1 LIDTKHAR
9 VYTFRCAGFS
19 RFDDMKK
26 VGLLLITIIYFN
38 CEKEIECITIQ
49 DKYGGNGTFYFE
61 WDKTTPGNTDRQI
74 GTGSVSE
81 RIYNQYE
88 IGDVYCIEELML
100 PI

>member
-1 LIDTKHAR
+1 MIDTKHAR
-9 VYTFRCAGFS
+9 IYTFSCAGFS
-19 RFDDMKK
+19 RFDNMKK
-26 VGLLLITIIYFN
+26 VGLLLIAIIYFN

-81 RIYNQYE
+81 KIYNQYE

>member
-1 LIDTKHAR
+1 MELVDLRDEK
-9 VYTFRCAGFS
+9 S
-19 RFDDMKK
+19 R
-26 VGLLLITIIYFN
+26 TIPNNYYFFN

-61 WDKTTPGNTDRQI
+61 WDRTTQGNNERQI

-81 RIYNQYE
+81 KIYNEYE

-100 PI
+100 PL

>member
-1 LIDTKHAR
+1 M
-9 VYTFRCAGFS
+9 
-19 RFDDMKK
+19 MKK
-26 VGLLLITIIYFN
+26 TGLFLITIIYFN
-38 CEKEIECITIQ
+38 CEKEIDCITIQ
-49 DKYGGNGTFYFE
+49 DKYWGNGTFYFE

-81 RIYNQYE
+81 KIYNQYE

>member
-1 LIDTKHAR
+1 
-9 VYTFRCAGFS
+9 
-19 RFDDMKK
+19 MKK
-26 VGLLLITIIYFN
+26 AGLFLITIIFFN

-61 WDKTTPGNTDRQI
+61 WDRTTQGNTDRQI

-81 RIYNQYE
+81 KIYNQYE

>member
-1 LIDTKHAR
+1 METKHAR
-9 VYTFRCAGFS
+9 IYTFSCAGFS
-19 RFDDMKK
+19 RFDNMKK
-26 VGLLLITIIYFN
+26 VGLLLIAIIYFN

-81 RIYNQYE
+81 NIYNQYE

>member
-1 LIDTKHAR
+1 MIDTKHAR
-9 VYTFRCAGFS
+9 IYTFSCAGFS
-19 RFDDMKK
+19 RFDNVKK
-26 VGLLLITIIYFN
+26 VGLLLIAIIYFN

-81 RIYNQYE
+81 KIYNQYE

>member
-49 DKYGGNGTFYFE
+49 DKYEGNGTFYFE

-81 RIYNQYE
+81 RIYNQYK

>member
-1 LIDTKHAR
+1 
-9 VYTFRCAGFS
+9 
-19 RFDDMKK
+19 M
-26 VGLLLITIIYFN
+26 
-38 CEKEIECITIQ
+38 
-49 DKYGGNGTFYFE
+49 GGNGTFYFE

-81 RIYNQYE
+81 KIYNQYE

>member
-61 WDKTTPGNTDRQI
+61 WDRTTQGNTDRQI

-88 IGDVYCIEELML
+88 IGDVIVLKN
-100 PI
+100 

>member
-1 LIDTKHAR
+1 MIDTKHAR
-9 VYTFRCAGFS
+9 IYTFSCAGFS
-19 RFDDMKK
+19 RFDNMKK
-26 VGLLLITIIYFN
+26 VGLLLIAIIYFN

-81 RIYNQYE
+81 NIYNQYE